1 MKTKINKK
9 IYIFKELKSKFIKFK
24 RIKNAFNSIKE
35 VLYTVQLMQLWFWKL
50 QGLAIYKQAARL
62 KLLIFL
68 CATKIKNKRN
78 ITV

>member
-35 VLYTVQLMQLWFWKL
+35 VLYTVQLMQLWF
-50 QGLAIYKQAARL
+50 
-62 KLLIFL
+62 
-68 CATKIKNKRN
+68 
-78 ITV
+78 